1 MLIDLT
7 GKTALI
13 TGSTA
18 IGGIGYTAAAGMHA
32 SGATV
37 VLNGRTADR
46 VRKAVDALGAGDRI
60 IGVAADVSTAAGC
73 ETLTAAVPHVDIL
86 VNNAG
91 GATPQPMMEIA
102 DAEWE
107 NQFAFN
113 VMSGLRLSRNYLP
126 GMAERGWGR
135 VVFVSSDAALNIP
148 VEMPHYGITK
158 LAQLGLARGLAEAFP
173 ASGGVTI
180 NSVLPGATMTP
191 ALETFL
197 DHLFGDEADSPEEA
211 GRLLIERGR
220 PTSLL
225 GRPANAEEV
234 ANLIVYLSS
243 PQASA
248 TTGTSVRVDGG
259 VVRTVV

>member
-1 MLIDLT
+1 MQIDLT

-18 IGGIGYTAAAGMHA
+18 IGGIGFTTAVGLRDA
-32 SGATV
+32 GATV
-37 VLNGRTADR
+37 VINGRSADR
-46 VRKAVDALGAGDRI
+46 VQAAVEALGGGDQVT
-60 IGVAADVSTAAGC
+60 GVAADVSTAAGS
-73 ETLTAAVPHVDIL
+73 EALIRTLPLVDIL

-91 GATPQPMMEIA
+91 GVTPQSMMEIP
-102 DAEWE
+102 DEEWE
-107 NQFAFN
+107 HQFAFN
-113 VMSGLRLSRNYLP
+113 VMSGLRLSRHFLP

-148 VEMPHYGITK
+148 MEMPHYGVTK

-173 ASGGVTI
+173 ASGGVTV

-191 ALETFL
+191 ALVTVL
-197 DHLFGDEADSPEEA
+197 GQLFGDEADSPEAA
-211 GRLLIERGR
+211 GQLLIDRGR

-225 GRPANAEEV
+225 GRPAAAEEV

-259 VVRTVV
+259 VVRMVV

>member
-1 MLIDLT
+1 MQIDLT
-7 GKTALI
+7 GKTALV

-18 IGGIGYTAAAGMHA
+18 IGGIGYTAAAGLHA

-37 VLNGRTADR
+37 VINGRSADR
-46 VRKAVDALGAGDRI
+46 VHKAVDALGARDRVT
-60 IGVAADVSTAAGC
+60 GVTADVSTAAGC
-73 ETLTAAVPHVDIL
+73 KTLTDAVSRIDIL

-91 GATPQPMMEIA
+91 GATPQPVMEIA
-102 DAEWE
+102 DSEWE

-113 VMSGLRLSRNYLP
+113 VMSGLRLSRHYLP
-126 GMAERGWGR
+126 GMVERGWGR
-135 VVFVSSDAALNIP
+135 VVFVSSESALNIP
-148 VEMPHYGITK
+148 SEMVQYGVTK
-158 LAQLGLARGLAEAFP
+158 LAQLGLARGLAESVP
-173 ASGGVTI
+173 ASGVTI
-180 NSVLPGATMTP
+180 NSVLPGPTMTP
-191 ALETFL
+191 ALETFMG
-197 DHLFGDEADSPEEA
+197 HLFGDEAENPEEA

-225 GRPANAEEV
+225 GRPATAEEV

-259 VVRTVV
+259 VVRTVA

>member
-1 MLIDLT
+1 MQIDLT
-7 GKTALI
+7 GKTALV

-18 IGGIGYTAAAGMHA
+18 IGGIGYTTAAGLRA
-32 SGATV
+32 AGATV
-37 VLNGRTADR
+37 VINGRTADR
-46 VRKAVDALGAGDRI
+46 LQQAVDALGADDQVT
-60 IGVAADVSTAAGC
+60 GVAADVSTAAGC
-73 ETLTAAVPHVDIL
+73 EALIGAVPQVDIL

-91 GATPQPMMEIA
+91 GVTPQPVMEIP
-102 DAEWE
+102 DSEWE

-113 VMSGLRLSRNYLP
+113 VMSGLRLSRHYLP
-126 GMAERGWGR
+126 GMAKSGWGR

-148 VEMPHYGITK
+148 VEMVHYGVTK
-158 LAQLGLARGLAEAFP
+158 LAQLGVARGLAEAFP
-173 ASGGVTI
+173 RSGVTV

-191 ALETFL
+191 ALKTVL
-197 DHLFGDEADSPEEA
+197 GHLFGDEADSPEEA
-211 GRLLIERGR
+211 GQLLIDRGR

-225 GRPANAEEV
+225 GRPAAAEEV

>member
-1 MLIDLT
+1 MQIDLT
-7 GKTALI
+7 DKTALV

-18 IGGIGYTAAAGMHA
+18 IGGIGHTTAAGLHA

-37 VLNGRTADR
+37 VVNGRTTDR
-46 VRKAVDALGAGDRI
+46 VQKAVDALGAGDRV
-60 IGVAADVSTAAGC
+60 IGIAADVSTAAGC
-73 ETLTAAVPHVDIL
+73 EALVGAVPRVDIL

-91 GATPQPMMEIA
+91 GATPQPVMEIL
-102 DAEWE
+102 DEEWE
-107 NQFAFN
+107 SQFAFN
-113 VMSGLRLSRNYLP
+113 VLSGLRLSRAYVP
-126 GMAERGWGR
+126 GMVESGWGR
-135 VVFVSSDAALNIP
+135 VVFVSSESALNIP
-148 VEMPHYGITK
+148 VEMVHYGVTK
-158 LAQLGLARGLAEAFP
+158 LAQLGLARGLAESVP
-173 ASGGVTI
+173 ASGVTI
-180 NSVLPGATMTP
+180 NSVLPGPTMTP
-191 ALETFL
+191 ALQTFMG
-197 DHLFGDEADSPEEA
+197 HLFGEEANDPEEA

-225 GRPANAEEV
+225 GRPATAEEV